1 MNQSDYKTFTDAWT
15 TASEVMPGGKVLS
28 TQAMQLVIDALKEYP
43 LQHLLAAIKKH
54 VQTGRFAPTPADIIE
69 IIASHTGAK
78 HLGAEESWG
87 IALQSFDEFATVVWT
102 KEIAEARNIA
112 ADIYSQGD
120 KVGARMA
127 FKEAY
132 NRLLATADPRA
143 VWTINAGFDGEH
155 RAMIINQAIA
165 AGRLPRGS
173 GEHYLLGVDAP
184 TITAAALIEHA
195 KENTGGIS
203 PAAAIGAIK
212 TILDESTDI
221 KEMEFQTRRAKRLEF
236 EAHRQAEVAKVEC
249 KLQGELH

>member
-1 MNQSDYKTFTDAWT
+1 MNQNDYTTFAEAWA
-15 TASEVMPGGKVLS
+15 TAHEIMPGGKVLS
-28 TQAMQLVIDALKEYP
+28 INAMQLVIDSLNEYP
-43 LQHLLAAIKKH
+43 IDILLGAIRKH
-54 VQTGRFAPTPADIIE
+54 IQTARFAPTPNDIIE

-78 HLGAEESWG
+78 HLGAEEAWG

-112 ADIYSQGD
+112 ADIYNQGD

-127 FKEAY
+127 FKETY

-155 RAMIINQAIA
+155 RAMVINQAIA

-221 KEMEFQTRRAKRLEF
+221 KEMEFQERRKKRLEF
-236 EAHRQAEVAKVEC
+236 ESHRQAEVAKVER